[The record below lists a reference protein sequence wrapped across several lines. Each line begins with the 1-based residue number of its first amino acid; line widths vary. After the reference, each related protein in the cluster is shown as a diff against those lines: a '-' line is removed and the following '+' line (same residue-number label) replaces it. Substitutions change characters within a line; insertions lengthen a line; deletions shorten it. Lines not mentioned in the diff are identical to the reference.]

1 MYIKAIKING
11 EIKIKVLL
19 FGPAGAGKTSLMR
32 TTCLGYNFMKVLD
45 LKPTKGVSRENFIF
59 RGILEL
65 SIWDLGGQER
75 YLERYFSE
83 SQRELIFSEV
93 TTAVFM
99 VDSAAVDPEVRDVF
113 DNFLNFLFEFSPKID
128 QAYVLLNKVDLQES
142 KEDEFYEILTKD
154 LNGKLMEKISFTP
167 VSVKEG
173 SAQHRLIEILDYE
186 IQKNTLSMQRLGKIR
201 HLLDELKVNTLS
213 EYLLFNQP
221 DGLLISSTF
230 GKIDSKPLQFMKF
243 EIGTLDSNIYSI
255 YQQIMELQ
263 NVPDLSPLSLSTV
276 VYESENC
283 WILVKE
289 VSNGAV
295 LMAVTRNKESE
306 VFSSVMNAL
315 TGETFENLKIYLNSS
330 EF

>member
-1 MYIKAIKING
+1 M
-11 EIKIKVLL
+11 KVLL
-19 FGPAGAGKTSLMR
+19 FGPAGAGKTSLLR
-32 TTCLGYNFMKVLD
+32 TTCLGYNFMKVLN

-65 SIWDLGGQER
+65 SLWDLGGQER

-99 VDSAAVDPEVRDVF
+99 VDSAILEVGVRDIF
-113 DNFLNFLFEFSPKID
+113 HNFLKYLFEFSPNID
-128 QAYVLLNKVDLQES
+128 RAYVLLNKIDLQDS
-142 KEDEFYEILTKD
+142 YEDDYYEILSKE
-154 LNGKLMEKISFTP
+154 LNGNFKEKISFTP

-186 IQKNTLSMQRLGKIR
+186 IQKSTLSMQRLGKIR

-221 DGLLISSTF
+221 DGLIIASTF
-230 GKIDSKPLQFMKF
+230 GKFESKPLQFMKF

-263 NVPDLSPLSLSTV
+263 NISTLSPLSLSTV
-276 VYESENC
+276 VYESDDC
-283 WILVKE
+283 WLLVKE
-289 VSNGAV
+289 VINGAV
-295 LMAVTRNKESE
+295 LMAVTRNKRPE
-306 VFSSVMNAL
+306 VFSSVMNAF
-315 TGETFENLKIYLNSS
+315 TGEIFENLRLFLKSS
-330 EF
+330 EI

>member
-1 MYIKAIKING
+1 M
-11 EIKIKVLL
+11 KVLL

-32 TTCLGYNFMKVLD
+32 TTCLGYNFMKVLN

-65 SIWDLGGQER
+65 SLWDLGGQER

-99 VDSAAVDPEVRDVF
+99 VDSTVIEGDVRDIF
-113 DNFLNFLFEFSPKID
+113 DNFLKYLFEFSPNID
-128 QAYVLLNKVDLQES
+128 RAYVLLNKIDLQDS
-142 KEDEFYEILTKD
+142 NEDEYYEILSKG
-154 LNGKLMEKISFTP
+154 LNGDYTDKISFTP

-173 SAQHRLIEILDYE
+173 TAQHRLIEILDYE
-186 IQKNTLSMQRLGKIR
+186 IQKSTLSMQRLGKIR
-201 HLLDELKVNTLS
+201 HLLDELKINTLS
-213 EYLLFNQP
+213 EYVLFNQP
-221 DGLLISSTF
+221 DGLIIASTF
-230 GKIDSKPLQFMKF
+230 GKFEAKPLQFMKF

-263 NVPDLSPLSLSTV
+263 NKTNLSPLTLSTI
-276 VYESENC
+276 VYESDEC

-289 VSNGAV
+289 IINGAV
-295 LMAVTRNKESE
+295 LMAVTRNKRPE

-315 TGETFENLKIYLNSS
+315 TGEIFENLKIYLKSS
-330 EF
+330 EI

>member
-1 MYIKAIKING
+1 MKI
-11 EIKIKVLL
+11 LL

-32 TTCLGYNFMKVLD
+32 TTCLGYNFMKVLN

-59 RGILEL
+59 RGIMEL
-65 SIWDLGGQER
+65 NVWDLGGQER
-75 YLERYFSE
+75 YIERYFSE
-83 SQRELIFSEV
+83 SQRELIFSEA

-99 VDSAAVDPEVRDVF
+99 VDSAAIDPEVRDIF
-113 DNFLNFLFEFSPKID
+113 DKFLEFTLEFSPKID
-128 QAYVLLNKVDLQES
+128 MIYILLNKIDLEDS
-142 KEDEFYEILTKD
+142 KEDYFYEILTKNMN
-154 LNGKLMEKISFTP
+154 NGLMSKLSFTP

-201 HLLDELKVNTLS
+201 HLLDELKINTLS

-230 GKIDSKPLQFMKF
+230 GKFESKPLKFMKF

-255 YQQIMELQ
+255 YQQIMEFQ
-263 NVPDLSPLSLSTV
+263 NVSNLSPLSLSTI
-276 VYESENC
+276 VYESDNC

-295 LMAVTRNKESE
+295 LMAVTRNKQPE
-306 VFSSVMNAL
+306 VFSSVLNAL
-315 TGETFENLKIYLNSS
+315 TGDAFKSLTLYLKSS
-330 EF
+330 DF

>member
-1 MYIKAIKING
+1 MKI
-11 EIKIKVLL
+11 IL
-19 FGPAGAGKTSLMR
+19 FGPQNAGKTSLMR
-32 TTCLGYNFMKVLD
+32 TTCLGYNFMKVLN

-59 RGILEL
+59 RGIMEL
-65 SIWDLGGQER
+65 NVWDLGGQER

-83 SQRELIFSEV
+83 SQRELIFSEAA
-93 TTAVFM
+93 TAVFM
-99 VDSAAVDPEVRDVF
+99 VDSAAVDLEVRDIF
-113 DNFLNFLFEFSPKID
+113 EKFLKYVLEFSPKID
-128 QAYVLLNKVDLQES
+128 TIYVLLNKIDLQES
-142 KEDEFYEILTKD
+142 KEDDYYQILTKD
-154 LNGKLMEKISFTP
+154 LNNGMMERIAFTP

-186 IQKNTLSMQRLGKIR
+186 IQKNTLSLQRLGKIR
-201 HLLDELKVNTLS
+201 HLLDELKINTLS

-230 GKIDSKPLQFMKF
+230 GKFESKPLQFMRF

-263 NVPDLSPLSLSTV
+263 SVSNLSPLSLSTII
-276 VYESENC
+276 YESENC

-289 VSNGAV
+289 VSNGSV
-295 LMAVTRNKESE
+295 LMAVTRNKSPE

-315 TGETFENLKIYLNSS
+315 TGDIFKNLKLYLKSS
-330 EF
+330 EY

>member
-1 MYIKAIKING
+1 MKI
-11 EIKIKVLL
+11 LL

-32 TTCLGYNFMKVLD
+32 TTCLGYNFMKVLN

-59 RGILEL
+59 RGIMEL
-65 SIWDLGGQER
+65 NVWDLGGQER
-75 YLERYFSE
+75 YMERYFSE
-83 SQRELIFSEV
+83 SQRELIFSEAS
-93 TTAVFM
+93 TAVFM
-99 VDSAAVDPEVRDVF
+99 VDSAAIDPEVRDIF
-113 DNFLNFLFEFSPKID
+113 EKFLKYVLEFSPKINMI
-128 QAYVLLNKVDLQES
+128 YILLNKIDLDDS

-154 LNGKLMEKISFTP
+154 LNGGLTERISFTP

-201 HLLDELKVNTLS
+201 HLLDELKINTIS

-230 GKIDSKPLQFMKF
+230 GKFESKPLQFMKF

-263 NVPDLSPLSLSTV
+263 NVSNLSPLSLSTV
-276 VYESENC
+276 VYESDDC

-295 LMAVTRNKESE
+295 LMAVTRNKNPE

-315 TGETFENLKIYLNSS
+315 TGDVFKNLKLYLISS
-330 EF
+330 EY

>member
-1 MYIKAIKING
+1 MKI
-11 EIKIKVLL
+11 IL
-19 FGPAGAGKTSLMR
+19 FGPQNAGKTSLMR
-32 TTCLGYNFMKVLD
+32 TTCLGYNFMKVLN

-59 RGILEL
+59 RGIMEL
-65 SIWDLGGQER
+65 NVWDLGGQER

-83 SQRELIFSEV
+83 SQRELIFSEAA
-93 TTAVFM
+93 TAVFM
-99 VDSAAVDPEVRDVF
+99 VDSAAVDLEVRDIF
-113 DNFLNFLFEFSPKID
+113 EKFLKYVLEFSPKID
-128 QAYVLLNKVDLQES
+128 TIYVLLNKIDLQES
-142 KEDEFYEILTKD
+142 KEDDYYQILTKD
-154 LNGKLMEKISFTP
+154 LNNGMMERIAFTP

-186 IQKNTLSMQRLGKIR
+186 IQKNTLSLQRLGKIR
-201 HLLDELKVNTLS
+201 HLLDELKINTLS

-230 GKIDSKPLQFMKF
+230 GKFESKPLQFMRF

-263 NVPDLSPLSLSTV
+263 SVSNLSPLSLSTII
-276 VYESENC
+276 YESENC

-295 LMAVTRNKESE
+295 LMAVTRNKSPE

-315 TGETFENLKIYLNSS
+315 TGDIFKNLKLYLKSS
-330 EF
+330 EY

>member
-1 MYIKAIKING
+1 MKI
-11 EIKIKVLL
+11 LL

-32 TTCLGYNFMKVLD
+32 TTCLGYNFMKVLN

-59 RGILEL
+59 RGIMEL
-65 SIWDLGGQER
+65 NVWDLGGQER
-75 YLERYFSE
+75 YMERYFSE
-83 SQRELIFSEV
+83 SQRELIFSEA

-99 VDSAAVDPEVRDVF
+99 VDSASLDYEVRDIF
-113 DNFLNFLFEFSPKID
+113 DKFLTYLLEFSPNISMV
-128 QAYVLLNKVDLQES
+128 YVLLNKIDLQES
-142 KEDEFYEILTKD
+142 KEDEYYKILTD
-154 LNGKLMEKISFTP
+154 EVNEKLMEKVSFTP

-173 SAQHRLIEILDYE
+173 SAQHRLIEILDFE

-201 HLLDELKVNTLS
+201 HLLDELKVTTLS

-230 GKIDSKPLQFMKF
+230 GKFESKPLQFMKF

-263 NVPDLSPLSLSTV
+263 NYSNLSPLSLSSV
-276 VYESENC
+276 VYESESC
-283 WILVKE
+283 WVLIKE

-295 LMAVTRNKESE
+295 LMAVTRNKDQS
-306 VFSSVMNAL
+306 VFSAVMSAL
-315 TGETFENLKIYLNSS
+315 NGEAFENLKIYLKSS

>member
-1 MYIKAIKING
+1 M
-11 EIKIKVLL
+11 KVLL
-19 FGPAGAGKTSLMR
+19 FGPANAGKTSLMR
-32 TTCLGYNFMKVLD
+32 TTCLGYNFMKVLN

-93 TTAVFM
+93 ATAVFM
-99 VDSAAVDPEVRDVF
+99 VDSANLDAGVRDIF
-113 DNFLNFLFEFSPKID
+113 DNFLKNLFEFSPNID
-128 QAYVLLNKVDLQES
+128 QAYVLLNKIDLQES
-142 KEDEFYEILTKD
+142 KEDEFYEVLSND
-154 LNGKLMEKISFTP
+154 LNGEYKDKISFTP

-186 IQKNTLSMQRLGKIR
+186 IQKNTLSLQRLGKIR
-201 HLLDELKVNTLS
+201 HLLDELKINTLS

-221 DGLLISSTF
+221 DGLLITSTF
-230 GKIDSKPLQFMKF
+230 GKFKSKPLQFMKF
-243 EIGTLDSNIYSI
+243 EIGTLDSNIYNI

-263 NVPDLSPLSLSTV
+263 SISNLSPLKLSTV
-276 VYESENC
+276 VYESEEC

-289 VSNGAV
+289 VFNRAV
-295 LMAVTRNKESE
+295 LMAVTRGKQPE
-306 VFSSVMNAL
+306 VFSGVLNAL
-315 TGETFENLKIYLNSS
+315 NGEAFNNLKIYLKSS